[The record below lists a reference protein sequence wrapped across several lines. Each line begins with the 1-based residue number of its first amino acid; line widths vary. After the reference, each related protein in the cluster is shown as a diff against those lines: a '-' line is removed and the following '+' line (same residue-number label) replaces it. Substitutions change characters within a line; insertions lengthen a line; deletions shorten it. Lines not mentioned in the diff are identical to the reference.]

1 MSYIL
6 DALRKSDQER
16 AVGVVP
22 DLQSA
27 HQAVRPVQRSYGW
40 IWILVALLAVNGVLM
55 VLLATRDTGT
65 GSTYTTESP
74 VAGPAHVPAGPARP
88 VEEPAVREDRA
99 AASAPEAPKT
109 VLLRDRPTAVAPV
122 IPPVTTTAPVVPAA
136 PVKAQP
142 QVAKAPL
149 QARPAEAP
157 KQGLKDWEDLS
168 LEFRSG
174 LEIPRLDV
182 HVYDADPQR
191 RFVLINLRKYRAGDR
206 LESGAVIEEIL
217 PDGLQMSY
225 QGTRFRYQ
233 K

>member
-27 HQAVRPVQRSYGW
+27 HQAVRPAQRSYGW
-40 IWILVALLAVNGVLM
+40 VWILVALLAVNATLM

-65 GSTYTTESP
+65 GSTHMTESP
-74 VAGPAHVPAGPARP
+74 VAGPAHVPAGSPRP
-88 VEEPAVREDRA
+88 VVEPAVREDRA
-99 AASAPEAPKT
+99 AASVPKAPKT
-109 VLLRDRPTAVAPV
+109 VLLRDRPTAVVPV
-122 IPPVTTTAPVVPAA
+122 TPPVTTTAPVAPAA

-168 LEFRSG
+168 LEFRSS
-174 LEIPRLDV
+174 LEMPRLDV

-191 RFVLINLRKYRAGDR
+191 RFVLISLRKYRAGDR

-225 QGTRFRYQ
+225 QGTRFRYH